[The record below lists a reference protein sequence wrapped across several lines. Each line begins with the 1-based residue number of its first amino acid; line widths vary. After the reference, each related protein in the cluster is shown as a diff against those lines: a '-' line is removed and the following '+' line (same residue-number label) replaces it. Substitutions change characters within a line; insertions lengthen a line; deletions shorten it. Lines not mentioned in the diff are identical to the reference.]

1 VEKKQDYIDVKGDG
15 RVVLYK
21 REGMK
26 KPIWQAR
33 IRVPNAT
40 GYKVVS
46 TKTENLL
53 QAQIFACNLYE
64 ETYFKVKAGGS
75 LKSKT
80 FKQVFD
86 DWEKS
91 LAVMGPTRQ
100 GGSWDGTVGRIRSY
114 ALGYFGP
121 KSIGD
126 IRAREIADYWEWR
139 RSNFAMKVPS
149 AATLKREKVCLIPVF
164 RYAKQKGYIT
174 EIPEFDTPKFKP
186 ARRST
191 FTEVEWREFYVKAR
205 AWVKEGQSKA
215 TGRDRFI
222 AQQYFLILANT
233 GMRIGEIRD
242 LKWSDLRTMK
252 VDDGTMMVAT
262 VTGKTGQREV
272 MFLPGAERY
281 VKSLYD
287 MRTDELGTK
296 PGQEEY
302 VICHRDGGQVG
313 SLKKSFASLM
323 AFSGIPSVKNGMA
336 RTIYSLRHFYA
347 TRRLENGTSW
357 FLLAKQM
364 GTSVEMLHKFYEH
377 LVVTEKTARDV
388 SQGRDRN
395 APTDEQKAYPFE

>member
-1 VEKKQDYIDVKGDG
+1 MEKKQDYIDVKGDG

-53 QAQIFACNLYE
+53 QAQIFASNLYE

-100 GGSWDGTVGRIRSY
+100 GGSWEATVGRIRSY

-126 IRAREIADYWEWR
+126 IRSREIADYWEWR
-139 RSNFAMKVPS
+139 RSHFAMKAPS

-205 AWVKEGQSKA
+205 VWVKEGQSKA

-388 SQGRDRN
+388 SQGRDRY